1 MFAMTIHKLTIKS
14 HYMKSGTVNQVAAFE
29 KLVGICNDLG
39 ARYNPS
45 KAALMPTALATLHEQ
60 AQQSLEAVNVAR
72 VNYLLA
78 INARQDRFAGVYP
91 MAARIVRA
99 LSASESSKGNIRD
112 AKMLK
117 RKLAARSKPTG
128 IIIAAIVADGSPAPV
143 SGTISRLDYGSLAD
157 TFASLVQLIQ
167 SLSLYAPN
175 ESDLQVASLRTM
187 VADLR
192 MASLTVA
199 NASNAL
205 TNARMHRNKV
215 LFGEDG
221 MLETGTAVKDY
232 IRSVFGVSSEPAKQI
247 GKLRLAA

>member
-1 MFAMTIHKLTIKS
+1 
-14 HYMKSGTVNQVAAFE
+14 MKSGNVNQVAAYG

-72 VNYLLA
+72 VNYVLA
-78 INARQDRFAGVYP
+78 INARQDLYAGVYP

-99 LSASESSKGNIRD
+99 LAASESSRENIRD

-128 IIIAAIVADGSPAPV
+128 VVMSVSGEEGSPAPT
-143 SGTISRLDYGSLAD
+143 SGRISRLDYGGQVD
-157 TFASLVQLIQ
+157 TFSSLVQLVQ
-167 SLSLYAPN
+167 SLPSYAPN
-175 ESDLQVASLRTM
+175 ESDLQVAALRTM

-192 MASLTVA
+192 NASRTVA
-199 NASNAL
+199 NSANAL
-205 TNARMHRNKV
+205 SNARMHRNKV
-215 LFGEDG
+215 LFGKDG
-221 MLETGTAVKDY
+221 MFETGNAVKDY
-232 IRSVFGVSSEPAKQI
+232 IRSVFGVSSEPAKQV